1 MPKIWILFE
10 RQQKSIGGKKPK
22 CKSKDDQ
29 AKHLQGWTTNPIN
42 ANWKKKMFNSKKNN
56 KGQANDVGVVN
67 ERRKIQGN
75 TFTKHCNA
83 QKWANAKRV
92 LTNELP

>member
-1 MPKIWILFE
+1 
-10 RQQKSIGGKKPK
+10 
-22 CKSKDDQ
+22 
-29 AKHLQGWTTNPIN
+29 
-42 ANWKKKMFNSKKNN
+42 MFNSKKNN
-56 KGQANDVGVVN
+56 KGYANDVGVVN

-83 QKWANAKRV
+83 QKWAKAKKV